1 MRILLVGPTGQTG
14 NHVIDALRRRQ
25 PDVAI
30 RTLTPPC
37 GMQALSI
44 EVIPGNDDTGTQS
57 LRSIEHIPGNDDT
70 GTQRF
75 RSIEHIPGNDDTGTQ
90 RFRSIEHI
98 PGNDDTGTQRFRSIE
113 HIPGNDDT
121 GTQHRRSADFSGDA
135 AAAPDCGLAVRDIDA
150 VIYCAPASGST
161 ETAFGIGLIDA
172 AAAAGVGRFVYFAG
186 LPAPVV
192 EAHLAEVG
200 AQSGLAWTVLRC
212 SAFAQGAAAL
222 DLAECAAT
230 VALDDGQAFAADD
243 LVDDKPVGIIAAI
256 VENGGPGAA
265 GAPSAV

>member
-1 MRILLVGPTGQTG
+1 MRILLVGPTGHTG

-30 RTLTPPC
+30 PTLTPPC
-37 GMQALSI
+37 GMHALAI
-44 EVIPGNDDTGTQS
+44 EV
-57 LRSIEHIPGNDDT
+57 
-70 GTQRF
+70 
-75 RSIEHIPGNDDTGTQ
+75 IPGNDDTGTQ

-121 GTQHRRSADFSGDA
+121 GTQHRRSADLSGGT

-150 VIYCAPASGST
+150 VIYCVPASGST
-161 ETAFGIGLIDA
+161 ETAFAIGLIDA
-172 AAAAGVGRFVYFAG
+172 AAAAGVRRFVYVAG
-186 LPAPVV
+186 LPSPEV
-192 EAHLAEVG
+192 EAHLAQVG
-200 AQSGLAWTVLRC
+200 AQSGLAWTVLRS

-222 DLAECAAT
+222 NLAEFAAT
-230 VALDDGQAFAADD
+230 VALDEGQAFAAID
-243 LVDDKPVGIIAAI
+243 LAGDKPVGPIVTI
-256 VENGGPGAA
+256 VEDGGPGAA